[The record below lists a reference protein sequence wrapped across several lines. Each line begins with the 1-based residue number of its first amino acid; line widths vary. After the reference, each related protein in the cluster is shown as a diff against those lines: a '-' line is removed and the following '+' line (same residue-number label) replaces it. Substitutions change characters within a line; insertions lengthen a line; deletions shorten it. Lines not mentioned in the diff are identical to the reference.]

1 MSIKVGE
8 LTRTGPRSATIG
20 IGRLGLVVLRAPLVL
35 DCVRLAKAMRDAI
48 GDDGVPRDP
57 SGDEL
62 LCVHTAA
69 LALSLVVRP
78 EGMPSFREVG
88 RDVVEY
94 GHRALDELVRSRAI
108 GDDGPES
115 AQAISRAGAAVH
127 AWALEVFASDAR
139 EGEAAVAA
147 AGFEGPP
154 KGPAPSGGSA

>member
-69 LALSLVVRP
+69 LALSLVFIP
-78 EGMPSFREVG
+78 
-88 RDVVEY
+88 
-94 GHRALDELVRSRAI
+94 L
-108 GDDGPES
+108 
-115 AQAISRAGAAVH
+115 
-127 AWALEVFASDAR
+127 
-139 EGEAAVAA
+139 AA
-147 AGFEGPP
+147 A
-154 KGPAPSGGSA
+154 